1 MTPNT
6 GAPTPEAEE
15 RREPIVIALV
25 NNMPDSALHQT
36 ERQFRTL
43 LAAAAADRDVRLHLF
58 SFPELI
64 REDAGRA
71 YVAENYE
78 NIERLWTGRFDG
90 LIVTGAEPRTAVL
103 SDELYWRSLARLV
116 DWAEE
121 HTVSTIWSCL
131 AAHAAVLHLDGISR
145 ERYAAK
151 LHGVF
156 SCERIG
162 DHQLLAGMPSSWGTP
177 HSRLNTL
184 DPDTLRAAGY
194 DLVSISAD
202 AGADAFLKQ
211 LGSLFVF
218 LQGHPE
224 YDPGALL
231 GEYRRDVGRYL
242 AGTSNTYPDMPRGYF
257 DDETTRALDLFRQSA
272 VRDPKRELLE
282 RFPVA
287 EARENL
293 SHSWRAAAIQ
303 LYSNWLEYLTSHRK
317 TTPPSSA
324 ARGSVVARSR

>member
-1 MTPNT
+1 M
-6 GAPTPEAEE
+6 
-15 RREPIVIALV
+15 
-25 NNMPDSALHQT
+25 
-36 ERQFRTL
+36 RTSN
-43 LAAAAADRDVRLHLF
+43 DCG
-58 SFPELI
+58 P
-64 REDAGRA
+64 
-71 YVAENYE
+71 VAS
-78 NIERLWTGRFDG
+78 TV

-242 AGTSNTYPDMPRGYF
+242 AGTFEHLPG
-257 DDETTRALDLFRQSA
+257 
-272 VRDPKRELLE
+272 
-282 RFPVA
+282 
-287 EARENL
+287 
-293 SHSWRAAAIQ
+293 H
-303 LYSNWLEYLTSHRK
+303 
-317 TTPPSSA
+317 A
-324 ARGSVVARSR
+324 ARVFRR